1 MPTATTPFVHRLA
14 CLTLALVWLPAGA
27 AHGAETAVRM
37 TVDLLG
43 RDDAEFRAI
52 GLDAVRY
59 GVRGAEATRAFAAVL
74 ARATAPR
81 QVELLSAL
89 ATRGDAAAL
98 PAIAAVLEQASD
110 SAVRQAAIDGLG
122 RLGGVAE
129 VGLLVPLLAGGE
141 QAAAERAL
149 VAVRGPEASAAI
161 VAAARTAEPAV
172 RTKLFDVL
180 AARRERAAIGDL
192 VAAATADDAA
202 IRTAAMRALAVLG
215 GPDEVPGLVKGVL
228 RAEAGGE
235 RDAAERALLVVCR
248 RDGTGKAA
256 TSRFL
261 AAFEAA
267 AAGDREALVPALG
280 RIGGAG
286 ALAIVDGLIAAS
298 DPARRTLGLEALVR
312 WPDADV
318 ADRLLALIDSAAEPA
333 ERDMLL
339 AALIR
344 IAPLP
349 DNKLDDRRRLELL
362 GKALALCRTDA
373 ERAKVI
379 DRADA
384 IRTVETLRFVVP
396 YLDSPPLAETACGS
410 VVELA
415 HHRALRDAH
424 KEEFTKALDKV
435 LATSKNAEVIDRAER
450 YKQGRTWERPKA
462 GG

>member
-1 MPTATTPFVHRLA
+1 MPAATSPFMRRLA
-14 CLTLALVWLPAGA
+14 CLALALAWLPASGSR
-27 AHGAETAVRM
+27 AEDPVRM
-37 TVDLLG
+37 AVDLLG

-59 GVRGAEATRAFAAVL
+59 GVRGAEATQAFAAL
-74 ARATAPR
+74 LTPATAPR
-81 QVELLSAL
+81 QAELISAL

-98 PAIAAVLEQASD
+98 PAITAVLEPGAD
-110 SAVRQAAIDGLG
+110 AAVRLAAIDALG
-122 RLGGVAE
+122 RLGGGAE
-129 VGLLVPLLAGGE
+129 VPRLVPLLAGDE

-149 VAVRGPEASAAI
+149 VAVRGPEAAAAI
-161 VAAARTAEPAV
+161 LAAARSADPAV
-172 RTKLFDVL
+172 RKRLFDVV
-180 AARRERAAIGDL
+180 AARRERAAISDL
-192 VAAATADDAA
+192 VAAAADDDPS
-202 IRTAAMRALAVLG
+202 IRAAAMRALAVLG
-215 GPDEVPGLVKGVL
+215 GPDQVPGMVAGVL
-228 RAEAGGE
+228 RAAAGGE
-235 RDAAERALLVVCR
+235 RDAAERSLLAVCR
-248 RDGTGKAA
+248 RAGSGAEA
-256 TSRFL
+256 TARFL

-267 AAGDREALVPALG
+267 APGDREPLVPALG
-280 RIGGAG
+280 RIGGPG
-286 ALAIVDGLIAAS
+286 ALAIVDGLVAAS
-298 DPARRTLGLEALVR
+298 DPARRALGLKALVR

-318 ADRLLALIDSAAEPA
+318 ADRLLALIDKAADPA
-333 ERDMLL
+333 ERDVLL

-373 ERAKVI
+373 DRAKVV

-384 IRTVETLRFVVP
+384 IRTVEALRFVVP
-396 YLDSPPLAETACGS
+396 YLDAPALAETACGS

-435 LATSKNAEVIDRAER
+435 LATSKDAGVIDRAER